1 MQKLKAIFYH
11 YNYYLLPEGMSVED
25 LNGQVELRQLCTGNG
40 DLGSIPPY
48 FIDSLIKTTT
58 VQMDDSKRII
68 ACNVFVCDKA
78 EYDEKLRALVSTKCV
93 GCDAYGNDPN
103 DLQGHYV
110 EMDLDGLCCLRDEPN
125 SKIIFYDILYYV
137 IGAKLSAQFSAIKK
151 CIDKGND
158 KKLSKL
164 FNKHLNKIM
173 FPLELCGRVED
184 GNYIIYARACA
195 SAPEFALDLKMVA
208 EVFNNTPN
216 LFAKSGWKF
225 VPTLKAGVV
234 KYNGKTKLNADSK
247 VAYFTECGENNQSEL
262 RVFIPNNLRSNER
275 KTYAYV
281 QDVENYITSVLGEEL
296 YHLWFNIRMIDSDV
310 ALTTLDEVV
319 NAIAECGVK
328 HPAPFPK
335 PIPIDLT
342 DSQNMSVT
350 PLFNRE
356 KLLHIGTT
364 APNIATLTQE
374 DLQTQSQQTLWLE
387 HYTFGYIYIPQ
398 LGDPRQLIDDLFW
411 YLDYRNNVNDIRNPS
426 FMSFVCGQ
434 GFCVDGGFMIDILFP
449 NKNKALDRLRG
460 ILPVLHKYNAQIS
473 LVDESCKLDTYLCGD
488 TLQKIY

>member
-11 YNYYLLPEGMSVED
+11 FNYYLLPKGKSIED
-25 LNGQVELRQLCTGNG
+25 LNGQVELQQLCVGNG
-40 DLGSIPPY
+40 NLGSIPPY

-58 VQMDDSKRII
+58 VQMDDPKRVI

-78 EYDEKLRALVSTKCV
+78 EYDEKLRAHVETKCV
-93 GCDAYGNDPN
+93 GCDSYGNDPDN
-103 DLQGHYV
+103 LQGHYV
-110 EMDLDGLCCLRDEPN
+110 EMDLDGLCCLREEPN
-125 SKIIFYDILYYV
+125 SRIIFYDMLYYI
-137 IGAKLSAQFSAIKK
+137 IGAKLAEQLGAIQK

-184 GNYIIYARACA
+184 GNYIIYARACTG
-195 SAPEFALDLKMVA
+195 APEYALDLQMVA
-208 EVFNNTPN
+208 QVFNNTPN

-234 KYNGKTKLNADSK
+234 KYKGKTKLNKGSK

-262 RVFIPNNLRSNER
+262 RVFIPSNIRSNER

-281 QDVENYITSVLGEEL
+281 QDVEDYLTSVLGEEL
-296 YHLWFNIRMIDSDV
+296 YHSWFNIRMIDSDV
-310 ALTTLDEVV
+310 ALTTLGEVAD
-319 NAIAECGVK
+319 AIAEYSAK

-335 PIPIDLT
+335 PITIDLT
-342 DSQNMSVT
+342 DGQNITGT

-356 KLLHIGTT
+356 KLLHMGTT
-364 APNIATLTQE
+364 APNLSTLTQE
-374 DLQTQSQQTLWLE
+374 DLQTQSQQTFWLD
-387 HYTFGYIYIPQ
+387 HYTLGYIYIPH
-398 LGDPRQLIDDLFW
+398 LDNIRQLADDLFW
-411 YLDYRNNVNDIRNPS
+411 YLDSRNNTESRLDPS
-426 FMSFVCGQ
+426 FTSFVCGQ
-434 GFCVDGGFMIDILFP
+434 GVCIDGGFMIDILFP
-449 NKNKALDRLRG
+449 NKNKALDRLRS
-460 ILPVLHKYNAQIS
+460 ILPVLHKYNTQIS

-488 TLQKIY
+488 TLQKLN